1 MPWPRRKSHDY
12 GRVLPTH
19 RWQGLGRRQRF
30 WRAFKPWLALGA
42 LLLLWPLLDA
52 ALVEPPAALSGAPE
66 RVTGPFTRCGTGNS
80 TNCVVDGDTL
90 RIGTRRIRLIGIDAP
105 ELHAPACPAEAEQA
119 EAATEALL
127 ALVRQGPFDMAG
139 PLGDPRDK
147 YGRELRVLTRVK
159 PDGTVQSLGADLL
172 ASGTVR
178 RYLGGLRGGWC

>member
-1 MPWPRRKSHDY
+1 MLWSRRKPHNY

-19 RWQGLGRRQRF
+19 RWQGLTLRQRV
-30 WRAFKPWLALGA
+30 WRVMKPWLALAG

-52 ALVEPPAALSGAPE
+52 ALVEPPAVLSGAPE
-66 RVTGPFTRCGTGNS
+66 RVTAPFTRCGAGRAE
-80 TNCVVDGDTL
+80 NCVVDGDTL
-90 RIGTRRIRLIGIDAP
+90 RIGQRRIRLIGIDAP
-105 ELHAPACPAEAEQA
+105 ELRSPACSAEAAQA

-127 ALVRQGPFDMAG
+127 ALVSQGPFDMAG

-147 YGRELRVLTRVK
+147 YGRELRVLTRVQR
-159 PDGTVQSLGADLL
+159 DGTVQSLGADLL